1 MSQPVLTVRDLV
13 IEFDTPKG
21 RRRVVD
27 HVGFEVRPGEV
38 LGILGESGSGKT
50 MTTLSVL
57 GLVAG
62 LPGVMGG
69 QITFDGGNG
78 PIQLL
83 KGLQSV
89 IKSGQP
95 PRKNSRRWQRMVHRR
110 MKPLWGHKMTAVF
123 QNPRQSLD
131 PLMTVGDQ
139 VAEAVSVSASGL
151 SKEERRLR
159 ALSWLER
166 VQMPDPQRVYRAY
179 PHELSGGMCQ
189 RAMIAVAMA
198 CTPLLLVADEPTTG
212 LDATVR
218 AEIVELFKDLL
229 ADRQG
234 SMLYISHDI
243 REVLYLADRVI
254 VMKSGQVVERA
265 STDDLR
271 HHRGTRHPYT
281 ASLLA
286 AADLGERPAASAT
299 SAPAEVV

>member
-1 MSQPVLTVRDLV
+1 MSAPLLKVEDLI
-13 IEFDTPKG
+13 IEFDTPNG

-27 HVGFEVRPGEV
+27 GVGFEVRSGEV

-69 QITFDGGNG
+69 QITFRDGDQQHALLDGLTDTIRGGN
-78 PIQLL
+78 
-83 KGLQSV
+83 
-89 IKSGQP
+89 P
-95 PRKNSRRWQRMVHRR
+95 PKKNSRRWARMVHKR

-131 PLMTVGDQ
+131 PLMTVGQQ
-139 VAEAVSVSASGL
+139 VEEAVTVSTSGL
-151 SKEERRLR
+151 DRAARRQR

-166 VQMPDPQRVYRAY
+166 VQMPDPLRVHRAY

-198 CTPLLLVADEPTTG
+198 CHPLLLVADEPTTG

-229 ADRQG
+229 ADRNG

-254 VMKSGQVVERA
+254 VMRGGEVVERA
-265 STDDLR
+265 TTDDLR
-271 HHRGTRHPYT
+271 AHRGARHPYT
-281 ASLLA
+281 LSLLQ
-286 AADLGERPAASAT
+286 AADLAPPEAAPILEGVS
-299 SAPAEVV
+299 